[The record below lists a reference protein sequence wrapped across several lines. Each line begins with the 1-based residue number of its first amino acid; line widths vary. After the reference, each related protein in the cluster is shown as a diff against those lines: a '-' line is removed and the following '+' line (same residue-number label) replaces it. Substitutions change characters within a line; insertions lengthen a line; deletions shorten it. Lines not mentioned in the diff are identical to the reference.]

1 MKAWVDGEC
10 TLCFLSW
17 EHLDAEKRVVRCN
30 ITVMVHTFM
39 HQSNFHTGYKI
50 VHFYWSRSSDSDAY
64 IHLLVRP
71 RGDHTGRFQ
80 DVVAEQL
87 THLFMPTADLNKFF
101 ADSKDIR
108 DTNGLKNFWKEY
120 KTQRTVNDSSF
131 IGMEIE

>member
-64 IHLLVRP
+64 IHLLARP
-71 RGDHTGRFQ
+71 GGDHTGRFQ

-87 THLFMPTADLNKFF
+87 HICYA
-101 ADSKDIR
+101 
-108 DTNGLKNFWKEY
+108 NGRFEQIFRRFKRHSGYKWFKELLE
-120 KTQRTVNDSSF
+120 R
-131 IGMEIE
+131 I